1 MKYEKESFDLEQ
13 TLECGQC
20 FRWNRQEDGSY
31 KGVASGRCLTI
42 SQSNLEQVL
51 DDPFWRNYFDLAL
64 DYGKIR
70 TEFAAFDPILAKAAG
85 YAPGM
90 RILNQEPWEA
100 LASFILSQNNNI
112 KRIKGIVAR
121 LCEEFGDEIGGERAF
136 PGAKTLA
143 VLEEGDLGG
152 IRCGFRAKYLLD
164 AAKKTA
170 AGEIDFQELKQLP
183 FEEAQAKLMTISGVG
198 PKVADCVLLYG
209 LHRLEAF
216 PMDVWMK
223 RAMAALFP
231 GKDPAYFGPYA
242 GIAQQYIFHYSRNNP
257 QLFQESAELCG

>member
-1 MKYEKESFDLEQ
+1 MEYRKEDFDLAQ

-31 KGVASGRCLTI
+31 RGIVSGRCLTI
-42 SQSNLEQVL
+42 SESNIGQVL
-51 DDPFWRNYFDLAL
+51 SDPFWRNYFDFTL

-70 TEFAAFDPILAKAAG
+70 TEFAAFDSVLAKAAEF
-85 YAPGM
+85 APGM

-121 LCEEFGDEIGGERAF
+121 LCEAFGDETGGVRTF
-136 PGAKTLA
+136 PDAKTLA
-143 VLEEGDLGG
+143 ALKEDDLGV
-152 IRCGFRAKYLLD
+152 IRSGFRAKYLLD
-164 AAKKTA
+164 AARRTA
-170 AGEIDFQELKQLP
+170 SGEIDFQELRQLP
-183 FEEAQAKLMTISGVG
+183 LGEAREKLTAISGVG

-223 RAMAALFP
+223 RAMATLFP

-257 QLFQESAELCG
+257 QLFLESEKLCG